1 MKNHRLT
8 NVTAIMTIFVVLL
21 LSPFG
26 WSSSALADDVVEHKE
41 VSTFNGL
48 SQAVVRNLIL
58 VYQIGKEVLGKPE
71 YLQSIMMQESKG
83 VSGLIGNKS
92 APPSKRSYG
101 LMQVQ
106 IPSAR
111 SILRSNDEVMD
122 RYFPNRSIKSVKDGE
137 IERLLLRNDEANVRI
152 AAYHYKR
159 DLNDSRGNVDRSLA
173 SYNLGSGGVQRIRNY
188 AKFPYVVGVKNQ
200 LKRIVQPFNAI
211 YERTLTPS
219 E

>member
-8 NVTAIMTIFVVLL
+8 NVTAIMMIFVVLL
-21 LSPFG
+21 LPLFG

-41 VSTFNGL
+41 VPTFNGL
-48 SQAVVRNLIL
+48 SQNVVRNLIL
-58 VYQIGKEVLGKPE
+58 VHQIGKEVLGRPE

-92 APPSKRSYG
+92 APQSKRSYG

-111 SILRSNDEVMD
+111 SILRLHDDVMD
-122 RYFPNRSIKSVKDGE
+122 RYFPNRSIKSVKDAE

-159 DLNDSRGNVDRSLA
+159 DLRESRGNVDRSLA
-173 SYNLGSGGVQRIRNY
+173 SYNLGSGGVLRIRNH

-200 LKRIVQPFNAI
+200 LKRIVQPFNVF
-211 YERTLTPS
+211 YERTLTPT